1 MGLISDDN
9 KDAIVVIGLC
19 SRDSKDEHVIIEGQ
33 KLYLPNFKIGFDFVC
48 RHYPAGTNLIGIW
61 IKIEKELSDDGVKI
75 FQSKLVNI
83 YKLNVSDVTL
93 GHVIIM

>member
-1 MGLISDDN
+1 MGLASHDN

-19 SRDSKDEHVIIEGQ
+19 SRDSEDQHVIIEGQ
-33 KLYLPNFKIGFDFVC
+33 NICLPNFKIGFDFVC

-61 IKIEKELSDDGVKI
+61 IRIEKELSDDGVKI
-75 FQSKLVNI
+75 FLSKLANF